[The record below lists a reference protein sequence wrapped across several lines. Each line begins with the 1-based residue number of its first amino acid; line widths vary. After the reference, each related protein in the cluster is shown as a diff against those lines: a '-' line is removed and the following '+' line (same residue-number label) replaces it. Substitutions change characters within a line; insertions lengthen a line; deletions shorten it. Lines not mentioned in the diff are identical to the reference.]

1 MEVKKTNLYQIA
13 ISRLIE
19 VVTENFDTIEFES
32 IENDAFNEDYYIYH
46 HEATEDL
53 EVDGVFDWIQY
64 VSDKDQEMYGELTFN
79 EWSNPCRVA
88 NMALFYVGDELANEV
103 LNDLNIDRGD
113 EITKDDGNKIIAY
126 LNGKLKPKEE

>member
-32 IENDAFNEDYYIYH
+32 IENDAFNDGYYIYH
-46 HEATEDL
+46 HEAIEDL
-53 EVDGVFDWIQY
+53 EVEGVFDWVQY
-64 VSDKDQEMYGELTFN
+64 VSDKDQEMFGELTFN
-79 EWSNPCRVA
+79 EWANPCRVA

-103 LNDLNIDRGD
+103 LNDLNIDRED
-113 EITKDDGNKIIAY
+113 EITKDVGNKIIAY
-126 LNGKLKPKEE
+126 LNGKLKPKED